1 MNIDISNEQ
10 KFLEQYK
17 KKIIKDLLKTLC
29 KQYIIYDS
37 NDNEV
42 DMETLKK
49 QFLFP
54 KIVKRCIG
62 TTNTTPVSQCSK
74 NAIDNYD
81 YCKIHLY
88 KMCLNQNQVQN
99 SNKEHSYIPP
109 IEFNCTVEPIKVN
122 NLKKK
127 FIEDSFY
134 FVDERFIY
142 DSNNIKVGYI
152 SNGEY
157 VLTSDPFILEAF
169 V

>member
-17 KKIIKDLLKTLC
+17 KKIIKDVLKTLC
-29 KQYIIYDS
+29 KQYFIYDA

-42 DMETLKK
+42 DIEFLQK

-54 KIVKRCIG
+54 KVVKRCIG
-62 TTNTTPVSQCSK
+62 TTNTNPVSQCSK
-74 NAIDNYD
+74 NALDNYD

-88 KMCLNQNQVQN
+88 KICLSKQEEEKQDA
-99 SNKEHSYIPP
+99 YIPS
-109 IEFNCTVEPIKVN
+109 IEFTCSTTNIELTQ
-122 NLKKK
+122 LKKK

-134 FVDERFIY
+134 FIDEKFIY
-142 DSNNIKVGYI
+142 DASNNKVGYI

-157 VLTSDPFILEAF
+157 ILTSDPFILET
-169 V
+169 VNI

>member
-17 KKIIKDLLKTLC
+17 KKIIKDMLKTLC
-29 KQYIIYDS
+29 KQYTIFDS

-42 DMETLKK
+42 NIDSLQK

-54 KIVKRCIG
+54 KVVKRCVG
-62 TTNTTPVSQCSK
+62 TTNTNPVSQCSK
-74 NAIDNYD
+74 NALDNYD

-88 KMCLNQNQVQN
+88 KMCLSKHEDKND
-99 SNKEHSYIPP
+99 SYIPP
-109 IEFNCTVEPIKVN
+109 IEFTCITNSDTNRESTQ
-122 NLKKK
+122 LKKK

-134 FVDERFIY
+134 FVDDKFVY
-142 DSNNIKVGYI
+142 DSTNNKVGYI

-157 VLTSDPFILEAF
+157 ILTSDPFILETFA
-169 V
+169 

>member
-17 KKIIKDLLKTLC
+17 KKIIKDVLKTLC
-29 KQYIIYDS
+29 KQYFIYDT

-42 DMETLKK
+42 DIDTLQK

-54 KIVKRCIG
+54 KVLRRCIG
-62 TTNTTPVSQCSK
+62 TTNTNPVSQCSK

-88 KMCLNQNQVQN
+88 KMCL
-99 SNKEHSYIPP
+99 SRHDIDDTTHDSYIPP
-109 IEFNCTVEPIKVN
+109 IEFNCTSKPTDVH
-122 NLKKK
+122 NLQKK

-134 FVDERFIY
+134 FVDDKFIY

-152 SNGEY
+152 CNEEY
-157 VLTSDPFILEAF
+157 ILTSDPFILETLDI
-169 V
+169 

>member
-17 KKIIKDLLKTLC
+17 KKIIKDVLKTLC
-29 KQYIIYDS
+29 KQYFIYDA
-37 NDNEV
+37 NDNEI
-42 DMETLKK
+42 DMDTLQK

-54 KIVKRCIG
+54 KVVKRCIG
-62 TTNTTPVSQCSK
+62 TTNTHPVSQCSK

-88 KMCLNQNQVQN
+88 KMCLNKYDDKQ
-99 SNKEHSYIPP
+99 EIYTPP
-109 IEFNCTVEPIKVN
+109 IEFTCTTTDVEITK
-122 NLKKK
+122 LRKK

-134 FVDERFIY
+134 FIDEKFIY
-142 DSNNIKVGYI
+142 DASNNKVGYI

-157 VLTSDPFILEAF
+157 ILTSDPFILETLNI
-169 V
+169 